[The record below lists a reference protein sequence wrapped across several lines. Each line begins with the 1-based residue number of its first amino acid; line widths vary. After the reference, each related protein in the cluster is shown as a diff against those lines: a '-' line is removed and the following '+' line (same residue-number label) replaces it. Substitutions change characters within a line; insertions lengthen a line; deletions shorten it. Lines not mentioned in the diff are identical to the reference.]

1 VVYPEPKETDMT
13 EFLVEGMSCSHCV
26 NVVTSAIHA
35 LDPAAGVLIDLGTK
49 RVRIDSGVDRFVLA
63 QGLRDAGYDPE
74 LLAVTNWDEN
84 L

>member
-1 VVYPEPKETDMT
+1 MT

-35 LDPAAGVLIDLGTK
+35 LDPAAEVMVNLGTK
-49 RVRIDSGVDRFVLA
+49 RVRIHSDIDHFILQ

-74 LLAVTNWDEN
+74 LVGLMASDEN

>member
-1 VVYPEPKETDMT
+1 MT

-26 NVVTSAIHA
+26 NVVTSAVHA
-35 LDPAAGVLIDLGTK
+35 LDPAAEVFVDLGTK
-49 RVRIDSGVDRFVLA
+49 RVRIESDVGRFILA

-74 LLAVTNWDEN
+74 LVGVTSSDEN